1 MGAHST
7 LNIDRTL
14 ALKAFFRFKKIDLPS
29 DDGLESFCDELM
41 DEYLYNIVVSDN
53 GREDDNESFRY
64 YINQKLSI

>member
-14 ALKAFFRFKKIDLPS
+14 ALKAFFRFKKIELPS
-29 DDGLESFCDELM
+29 DEELERFCDELM
-41 DEYLYNIVVSDN
+41 DEHLYNVVISDN
-53 GREDDNESFRY
+53 GREDDNSNFRY

>member
-14 ALKAFFRFKKIDLPS
+14 ALKAFFRLKKITLPS
-29 DDGLESFCDELM
+29 DEELESFCDELM
-41 DEYLYNIVVSDN
+41 DEHLYNVSVSES
-53 GREDDNESFRY
+53 GREDDNSNFRY